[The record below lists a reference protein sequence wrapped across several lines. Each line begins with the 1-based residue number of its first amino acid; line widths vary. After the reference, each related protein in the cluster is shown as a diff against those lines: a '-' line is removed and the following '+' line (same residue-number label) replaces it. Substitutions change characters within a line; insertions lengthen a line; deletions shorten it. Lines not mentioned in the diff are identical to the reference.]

1 MRLHRRRVPHT
12 LAVAALAA
20 FVAGGC
26 DGGVQQLLEVETPD
40 IITVGVQEST
50 IGAQAWYTAA
60 VGDFAHAFCG
70 DRANNTPL
78 GVCVPS
84 GTVTDELF
92 MARNAAT
99 DSWDKRSIDNT
110 QIPQSTWD
118 QLMLAHTRSL
128 RAQHL
133 LIKYP
138 PAAAVLA
145 RQLATLKVNEGYT
158 LLLVAEH
165 YCNGVPLWDGLDE
178 TNPSTVTLTTA
189 DLYRAAIFQFDS
201 ALAFIGSTDATI
213 RNMALVGKGRVIVDQ
228 ATPAT
233 LTANLAAAAAVVAP
247 VPTNFVF
254 NAVYST
260 SSQGM
265 ENGLYDWGFNTPN
278 WSVSDKEGVNGLDFV
293 SARDQRVNIDPERV
307 IPGGCQDRTPCPI
320 FNHYNRPE
328 SPVAVATGIEA
339 RLIEAESQL
348 AFGDAAAWLTTLN
361 LLRTTPQR
369 YGTVS
374 TNGTATKSYP
384 EDLNR
389 PGFAD
394 VVRPGLMPLADP
406 GTPATRLNL
415 HFRERAFWLF
425 LTAHRLGDLRRLVRQ
440 YGRGAETVFPTGAY
454 KKGGSYGPDVTIPP
468 NATEGNNNPNWKNCT
483 DRNP

>member
-1 MRLHRRRVPHT
+1 VL
-12 LAVAALAA
+12 
-20 FVAGGC
+20 
-26 DGGVQQLLEVETPD
+26 
-40 IITVGVQEST
+40 
-50 IGAQAWYTAA
+50 GAQAWYTSA
-60 VGDFAHAFCG
+60 VGDFAQAFCG

-99 DSWDKRSIDNT
+99 DSWDKRAIDNT

-128 RAQHL
+128 RAEHL
-133 LIKYP
+133 LQKFP
-138 PAAAVLA
+138 PVPATL
-145 RQLATLKVNEGYT
+145 QKEMATLKENEGYT
-158 LLLVAEH
+158 LLLIAEH

-178 TNPSTVTLTTA
+178 TTPKTVTMTTT
-189 DLYRAAIFQFDS
+189 DLYKAAVAQFDS
-201 ALAFIGSTDATI
+201 ALAIIGTADASI
-213 RNMALVGKGRVIVDQ
+213 RNVALVGKGRVLVDM
-228 ATPAT
+228 ATPST
-233 LTANLAAAAAVVAP
+233 LQSSLAAAAAVVAE
-247 VPTNFVF
+247 VPTSFVF
-254 NAVYST
+254 NAQYST

-278 WSVSDKEGVNGLDFV
+278 WSVSDKEGINGLDFI
-293 SARDQRVNIDPERV
+293 SSRDQRVNIDPQRL

-328 SPVAVATGIEA
+328 SPVALATGIEA

-348 AFGDAAAWLTTLN
+348 AAGNTTGWLATLN
-361 LLRTTPQR
+361 LLRTTPQK

-374 TNGTATKSYP
+374 TNGTLPKSYP

-389 PGFAD
+389 PGFPD
-394 VVRPGLMPLADP
+394 VVRAGFTPLADP
-406 GTPATRLNL
+406 GTPEARVNL
-415 HFRERAFWLF
+415 HFRERAFWMF
-425 LTAHRLGDLRRLVRQ
+425 LTAHRLGDLRRLIRQ
-440 YGRGAETVFPTGAY
+440 YGRNAETVFPTGAY
-454 KKGGSYGPDVTIPP
+454 KKGGSYGTDVTIPP
-468 NATEGNNNPNWKNCT
+468 NATEGNNNPDWKNCT